1 MSAQCFLFNF
11 FHFTHLIDVPAI
23 FWERNSISSL
33 NNNSSNW
40 DNNYIWHPQQNC
52 DIYLEHMNMVFH
64 FNLPFE
70 VLIKAGTQQKHYLRT
85 QGHLDIWS
93 LLRGSWHKNFTDPNC
108 LLQST
113 KLNLKLKFENL
124 FHFLKILS
132 HVVGHICLLWCLR
145 AIFMM
150 SFSGTYFRALLQWH
164 INWLLS
170 EFYSKKSTHKENVR
184 KTKSSFSRF

>member
-1 MSAQCFLFNF
+1 MGFFHERTMLPISF

-52 DIYLEHMNMVFH
+52 DIYLEHVNMVFH
-64 FNLPFE
+64 FNPPFE
-70 VLIKAGTQQKHYLRT
+70 VLIKVGTQQKHYLRT

-124 FHFLKILS
+124 FHFLKFFVPCSWTYLS
-132 HVVGHICLLWCLR
+132 SLMSQGHLYDV
-145 AIFMM
+145 F
-150 SFSGTYFRALLQWH
+150 
-164 INWLLS
+164 
-170 EFYSKKSTHKENVR
+170 
-184 KTKSSFSRF
+184 